1 MNEKNILV
9 FRAKKNFSKQKLK
22 EFQRLWSNQV
32 ADGVVVIPNDFEFVS
47 LDPNTL
53 KPCEF
58 EWQEIKKVHWWQK
71 LIRIYTDTIRTS
83 QRRLKNENTKRNS

>member
-1 MNEKNILV
+1 MNESKNILV
-9 FRAKKNFSKQKLK
+9 IRAKKHFSKQKLN

-32 ADGVVVIPNDFEFVS
+32 ANGVVVIPEDFEFVS
-47 LDPNTL
+47 LDQNTL

-71 LIRIYTDTIRTS
+71 LIRRINDANN
-83 QRRLKNENTKRNS
+83 K